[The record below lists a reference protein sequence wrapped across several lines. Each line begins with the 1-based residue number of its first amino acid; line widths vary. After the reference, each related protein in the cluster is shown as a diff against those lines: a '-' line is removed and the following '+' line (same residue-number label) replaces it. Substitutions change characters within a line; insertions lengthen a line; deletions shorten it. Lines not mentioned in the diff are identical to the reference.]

1 MGRLSRKFRSVQVTD
16 ARRVRVLNNN
26 SGSDDIAEG
35 DGIVIVG
42 GESEFVD
49 AANTAGIHGIACAD
63 IPFGETGE
71 MYISGVFE
79 AEVEGSIDFAVG
91 DYLYSAA
98 DQKVDE
104 GAASDVALGQVVGAD
119 PADGATLVEFILFSQ
134 FLVKKT
140 KA

>member
-1 MGRLSRKFRSVQVTD
+1 MGRLARKFRPVQVS
-16 ARRVRVLNNN
+16 AAQRVRVLNNN

-35 DGIVIVG
+35 DGIVLVG

-49 AANTAGIHGIACAD
+49 AVNTAGIHGIACAD

-79 AEVEGSIDFAVG
+79 AEVEGSINFAPG

-98 DQKVDE
+98 AQKVDE
-104 GAASDVALGQVVGAD
+104 GVTSDVAIGQVVGAD
-119 PADGATLVEFILFSQ
+119 PADGATLVEFVLFSQ
-134 FLVKKT
+134 FLVKNT